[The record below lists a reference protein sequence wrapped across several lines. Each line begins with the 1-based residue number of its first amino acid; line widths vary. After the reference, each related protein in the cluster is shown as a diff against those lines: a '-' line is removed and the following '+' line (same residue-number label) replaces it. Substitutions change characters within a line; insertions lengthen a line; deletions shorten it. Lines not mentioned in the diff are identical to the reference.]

1 MRFDIITLFPE
12 IVDAL
17 KYGITGGALE
27 QKIIAIN
34 CVNPRDF
41 THNKQKR
48 VDDHPYGGGPGMVMQ
63 YQPLHDAITHARNAH
78 PEKPLVIYLSP
89 QGIPLTQKIMR
100 DLSQT
105 KRF

>member
-63 YQPLHDAITHARNAH
+63 YQPLHDAITAARNACDT
-78 PEKPLVIYLSP
+78 KPLVIYLSP
-89 QGIPLTQKIMR
+89 QGKQLTQSIMHKFA
-100 DLSQT
+100 SIP
-105 KRF
+105 